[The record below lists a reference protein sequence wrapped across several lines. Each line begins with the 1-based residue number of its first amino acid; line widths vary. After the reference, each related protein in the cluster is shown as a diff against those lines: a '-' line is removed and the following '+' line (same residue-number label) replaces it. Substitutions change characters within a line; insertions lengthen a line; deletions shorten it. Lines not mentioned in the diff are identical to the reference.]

1 MTDIYPVIGAWYRR
15 PGSGLFEVVA
25 IDEDDRTIEV
35 QFFDGTVAEIDLEAW
50 MEMYLE
56 EAEPPEDWTGP
67 MDLDREDAE
76 PGGND
81 IPHRDYASPLDF
93 FDHV

>member
-1 MTDIYPVIGAWYRR
+1 MTAIFPVIGDWYRR

-25 IDEDDRTIEV
+25 IDEADRTIEV
-35 QFFDGTVAEIDLEAW
+35 QHFDGTVAEIDVDTW
-50 MEMYLE
+50 REMYLE

-67 MDLDREDAE
+67 MDVDREDAE
-76 PGGND
+76 PGGKD